1 VQKTLLDTQS
11 KTKIERATE
20 ELKKWFITRLENHEH
35 KATNFLIATK
45 IESNIAISYKE
56 GLIFTLC
63 KLSNYV
69 GKDFNNFTREDIL
82 SYLDSYRKTE
92 AKDPLHSW
100 IGSYNLHR
108 VFIMKFFRWFY
119 SPDMEPNDRSKP
131 SCIENI
137 PQLKRKE
144 KSVYKPTDLWTP
156 EDDLLFLKYCPSKS
170 DRCYHAVSRD
180 LSCRPHELLNHGK
193 NP

>member
-1 VQKTLLDTQS
+1 VQTAPLDSQS
-11 KTKIERATE
+11 NIKIERATE
-20 ELKKWFITRLENHEH
+20 GLKKCFIARLENHEN
-35 KATNFLIATK
+35 KTNALTIASFLIVAK

-56 GLIFTLC
+56 DLIFTLC

-69 GKDFNNFTREDIL
+69 SKDFNNFTREDIL

-119 SPDMEPNDRSKP
+119 SPDMEPKDRANP

-137 PQLKRKE
+137 PTVEKKRKE
-144 KSVYKPTDLWTP
+144 CLQTY
-156 EDDLLFLKYCPSKS
+156 
-170 DRCYHAVSRD
+170 
-180 LSCRPHELLNHGK
+180 
-193 NP
+193 

>member
-1 VQKTLLDTQS
+1 VQKTLLDNQS
-11 KTKIERATE
+11 KIIIERATE
-20 ELKKWFITRLENHEH
+20 GLKKWFITRLENHVHETN
-35 KATNFLIATK
+35 ALTIANFLIAAE

-56 GLIFTLC
+56 DLIFTLC

-108 VFIMKFFRWFY
+108 
-119 SPDMEPNDRSKP
+119 EG
-131 SCIENI
+131 
-137 PQLKRKE
+137 
-144 KSVYKPTDLWTP
+144 
-156 EDDLLFLKYCPSKS
+156 LLGNTS
-170 DRCYHAVSRD
+170 
-180 LSCRPHELLNHGK
+180 
-193 NP
+193 